1 MEKIKI
7 LLVDD
12 DPDFADQML
21 FYLNKFGYDTMYLP
35 SQRSAESRLKD
46 IQFDLAIL
54 DLMMEE
60 DDSGLQLAR
69 KIKANSPEIPIILLT
84 AITNET
90 GYSFS
95 QEFKN
100 SPELLPIDKYC
111 EKGIRPDVLN
121 KIIEQLITIKK

>member
-1 MEKIKI
+1 
-7 LLVDD
+7 
-12 DPDFADQML
+12 
-21 FYLNKFGYDTMYLP
+21 
-35 SQRSAESRLKD
+35 
-46 IQFDLAIL
+46 
-54 DLMMEE
+54 
-60 DDSGLQLAR
+60 
-69 KIKANSPEIPIILLT
+69 LLT

>member
-1 MEKIKI
+1 
-7 LLVDD
+7 
-12 DPDFADQML
+12 
-21 FYLNKFGYDTMYLP
+21 
-35 SQRSAESRLKD
+35 
-46 IQFDLAIL
+46 
-54 DLMMEE
+54 
-60 DDSGLQLAR
+60 AR